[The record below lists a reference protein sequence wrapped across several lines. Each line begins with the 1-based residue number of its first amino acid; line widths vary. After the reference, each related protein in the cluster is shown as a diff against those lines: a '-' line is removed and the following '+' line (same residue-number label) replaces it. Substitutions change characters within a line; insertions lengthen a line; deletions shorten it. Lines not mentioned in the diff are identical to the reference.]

1 MIDTITESLV
11 RLFLRERVVKEIWFQ
26 HEAVGWHLEAN
37 GLNWMQDFVIFFK
50 IELWKSLWIEG
61 VLRKGIVRSE
71 QKKRKTPYWIF
82 EEFGSNPFD
91 GLVSEGLNSL
101 PTNLSS
107 VASPKV
113 KVSSSDK
120 LGKGER
126 LEVRREKSGR
136 GGKTVTTIKGF
147 PSRISQD
154 DFKRMLKGLKSRL
167 GTGGVWRDNQMEIQ
181 GDQREWPQVAV
192 CFGFWPVLA
201 GG

>member
-1 MIDTITESLV
+1 MSRKKE
-11 RLFLRERVVKEIWFQ
+11 RLPTVSV
-26 HEAVGWHLEAN
+26 
-37 GLNWMQDFVIFFK
+37 
-50 IELWKSLWIEG
+50 
-61 VLRKGIVRSE
+61 
-71 QKKRKTPYWIF
+71 

-91 GLVSEGLNSL
+91 GLVSEGLNSQ
-101 PTNLSS
+101 PTNPSS
-107 VASPKV
+107 VASSKI

-167 GTGGVWRDNQMEIQ
+167 GTGGGWRGNQMEIQ
-181 GDQREWPQVAV
+181 GDQREVICEWLTTL
-192 CFGFWPVLA
+192 GFRPVLA

>member
-1 MIDTITESLV
+1 MSRKKERLPTESV
-11 RLFLRERVVKEIWFQ
+11 
-26 HEAVGWHLEAN
+26 
-37 GLNWMQDFVIFFK
+37 
-50 IELWKSLWIEG
+50 
-61 VLRKGIVRSE
+61 
-71 QKKRKTPYWIF
+71 

-91 GLVSEGLNSL
+91 GLVSEGLNSQ
-101 PTNLSS
+101 PTNPSS
-107 VASPKV
+107 VASSKI

-167 GTGGVWRDNQMEIQ
+167 GTGGGWRDNQMEIQ
-181 GDQREWPQVAV
+181 GDQREVICEWLSAL
-192 CFGFWPVLA
+192 GFRPVLA

>member
-1 MIDTITESLV
+1 MSRKKERLPTESV
-11 RLFLRERVVKEIWFQ
+11 
-26 HEAVGWHLEAN
+26 
-37 GLNWMQDFVIFFK
+37 
-50 IELWKSLWIEG
+50 
-61 VLRKGIVRSE
+61 
-71 QKKRKTPYWIF
+71 

-101 PTNLSS
+101 PTNPSS
-107 VASPKV
+107 LASPKV

-154 DFKRMLKGLKSRL
+154 DFKRMLNGLQSRL
-167 GTGGVWRDNQMEIQ
+167 GTGGGWRDNQMEIQ
-181 GDQREWPQVAV
+181 GDQREVICEWLFAL
-192 CFGFWPVLA
+192 GFRPVLA

>member
-1 MIDTITESLV
+1 MSRKKERLPTESV
-11 RLFLRERVVKEIWFQ
+11 
-26 HEAVGWHLEAN
+26 
-37 GLNWMQDFVIFFK
+37 
-50 IELWKSLWIEG
+50 
-61 VLRKGIVRSE
+61 
-71 QKKRKTPYWIF
+71 

-101 PTNLSS
+101 PTNPSS
-107 VASPKV
+107 LASPKV

-147 PSRISQD
+147 PSRISKD

-167 GTGGVWRDNQMEIQ
+167 GTGGGWRDNQMEIQ
-181 GDQREWPQVAV
+181 GDQREVICEWLSAL
-192 CFGFWPVLA
+192 GFRPVLA

>member
-1 MIDTITESLV
+1 MSRKKERLPTESV
-11 RLFLRERVVKEIWFQ
+11 
-26 HEAVGWHLEAN
+26 
-37 GLNWMQDFVIFFK
+37 
-50 IELWKSLWIEG
+50 
-61 VLRKGIVRSE
+61 
-71 QKKRKTPYWIF
+71 

-101 PTNLSS
+101 PTNPSS
-107 VASPKV
+107 LASPKV

-167 GTGGVWRDNQMEIQ
+167 GTGGGWRDNQMEIQ
-181 GDQREWPQVAV
+181 GDQREVICEWLSAL
-192 CFGFWPVLA
+192 GFRPVLA

>member
-1 MIDTITESLV
+1 MSRKKERLPTESV
-11 RLFLRERVVKEIWFQ
+11 
-26 HEAVGWHLEAN
+26 
-37 GLNWMQDFVIFFK
+37 
-50 IELWKSLWIEG
+50 
-61 VLRKGIVRSE
+61 
-71 QKKRKTPYWIF
+71 

-101 PTNLSS
+101 PTNPSS
-107 VASPKV
+107 LASPKV

-154 DFKRMLKGLKSRL
+154 EFKRMLKGLKSRL
-167 GTGGVWRDNQMEIQ
+167 GTGGGWRDNQMEIQ
-181 GDQREWPQVAV
+181 GDQREAICEWLTAL
-192 CFGFWPVLA
+192 GFRPILA

>member
-1 MIDTITESLV
+1 LPEVSKKKE
-11 RLFLRERVVKEIWFQ
+11 RLPTASV
-26 HEAVGWHLEAN
+26 
-37 GLNWMQDFVIFFK
+37 
-50 IELWKSLWIEG
+50 
-61 VLRKGIVRSE
+61 
-71 QKKRKTPYWIF
+71 
-82 EEFGSNPFD
+82 EEFGSNPFG

-101 PTNLSS
+101 PTNPSS
-107 VASPKV
+107 TASPKV

-167 GTGGVWRDNQMEIQ
+167 GTGGGWRDNQMEIQ
-181 GDQREWPQVAV
+181 GDQREVICEWLSAL
-192 CFGFWPVLA
+192 GFRPVLA

>member
-1 MIDTITESLV
+1 VSRKKERLPTESV
-11 RLFLRERVVKEIWFQ
+11 
-26 HEAVGWHLEAN
+26 
-37 GLNWMQDFVIFFK
+37 
-50 IELWKSLWIEG
+50 
-61 VLRKGIVRSE
+61 
-71 QKKRKTPYWIF
+71 
-82 EEFGSNPFD
+82 EEFGPNPFD

-101 PTNLSS
+101 PTNPSS
-107 VASPKV
+107 LASPKV

-167 GTGGVWRDNQMEIQ
+167 GTGGGWRDNQMEIQ
-181 GDQREWPQVAV
+181 GDQREVICEWLSAL
-192 CFGFWPVLA
+192 GFRPVLA

>member
-1 MIDTITESLV
+1 MSRKKERLPTESV
-11 RLFLRERVVKEIWFQ
+11 
-26 HEAVGWHLEAN
+26 
-37 GLNWMQDFVIFFK
+37 
-50 IELWKSLWIEG
+50 
-61 VLRKGIVRSE
+61 
-71 QKKRKTPYWIF
+71 

-91 GLVSEGLNSL
+91 GLVSEGLNSQ
-101 PTNLSS
+101 PTNPSS
-107 VASPKV
+107 VASSKI

-167 GTGGVWRDNQMEIQ
+167 GTGGGWRGNQMEIQ
-181 GDQREWPQVAV
+181 GDQREVTCEWLTAL
-192 CFGFWPVLA
+192 GFRPVLA

>member
-1 MIDTITESLV
+1 MSRKKERLPTESV
-11 RLFLRERVVKEIWFQ
+11 
-26 HEAVGWHLEAN
+26 
-37 GLNWMQDFVIFFK
+37 
-50 IELWKSLWIEG
+50 
-61 VLRKGIVRSE
+61 
-71 QKKRKTPYWIF
+71 

-101 PTNLSS
+101 PTNPSS
-107 VASPKV
+107 VASSKV

-167 GTGGVWRDNQMEIQ
+167 GTGGGWRDNQMEIQ
-181 GDQREWPQVAV
+181 GDQREVICEWLSAL
-192 CFGFWPVLA
+192 GFRPVLA

>member
-1 MIDTITESLV
+1 MSRKKERLPTESV
-11 RLFLRERVVKEIWFQ
+11 
-26 HEAVGWHLEAN
+26 
-37 GLNWMQDFVIFFK
+37 
-50 IELWKSLWIEG
+50 
-61 VLRKGIVRSE
+61 
-71 QKKRKTPYWIF
+71 

-101 PTNLSS
+101 PTNPSS
-107 VASPKV
+107 LASPKV

-120 LGKGER
+120 LGNGER
-126 LEVRREKSGR
+126 LEVRREKNGR

-167 GTGGVWRDNQMEIQ
+167 GTGGGWRDNQMEIQ
-181 GDQREWPQVAV
+181 GDQREVICEWLSAL
-192 CFGFWPVLA
+192 GFRPVLA

>member
-1 MIDTITESLV
+1 VSRKKERLPTESV
-11 RLFLRERVVKEIWFQ
+11 
-26 HEAVGWHLEAN
+26 
-37 GLNWMQDFVIFFK
+37 
-50 IELWKSLWIEG
+50 
-61 VLRKGIVRSE
+61 
-71 QKKRKTPYWIF
+71 

-91 GLVSEGLNSL
+91 VLVSEGLNSL
-101 PTNLSS
+101 PTNPSS
-107 VASPKV
+107 LASPKV

-167 GTGGVWRDNQMEIQ
+167 GTGGGWRDNQMEIQ
-181 GDQREWPQVAV
+181 GDQREVICEWLSAL
-192 CFGFWPVLA
+192 GFRPVLA

>member
-1 MIDTITESLV
+1 VSRKKERLPTESV
-11 RLFLRERVVKEIWFQ
+11 
-26 HEAVGWHLEAN
+26 
-37 GLNWMQDFVIFFK
+37 
-50 IELWKSLWIEG
+50 
-61 VLRKGIVRSE
+61 
-71 QKKRKTPYWIF
+71 

-91 GLVSEGLNSL
+91 GLVSVGLNSL
-101 PTNLSS
+101 PTNPSS
-107 VASPKV
+107 LASPKV

-167 GTGGVWRDNQMEIQ
+167 GTGGGWRDNQMEIQ
-181 GDQREWPQVAV
+181 GDQREVICEWLSAL
-192 CFGFWPVLA
+192 GFRPVLA